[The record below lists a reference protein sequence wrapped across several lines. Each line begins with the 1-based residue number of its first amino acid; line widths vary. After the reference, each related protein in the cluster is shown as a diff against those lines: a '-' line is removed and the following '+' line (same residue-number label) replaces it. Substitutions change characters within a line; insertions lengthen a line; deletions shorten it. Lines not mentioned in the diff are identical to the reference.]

1 MIMTTHFAVLLL
13 LFASNFT
20 FFLFLKNL
28 AALFYKQC
36 ICNIIAAVI

>member
-13 LFASNFT
+13 LFASTNFIL
-20 FFLFLKNL
+20 FLFLKNL

-36 ICNIIAAVI
+36 ICNITAVI